1 MPELNTQDTQVITA
15 EGCDSQLHNTQA
27 VTSAWLSNQGFTA
40 ICDKESVNTSSLKR
54 LEAAQGTAR
63 QRKLCHKD
71 MGKCTERLAVQ
82 KHTGKKPMERTEL

>member
-40 ICDKESVNTSSLKR
+40 ICDKERKHLQSQEAGSSPRDSKTKK
-54 LEAAQGTAR
+54 AVS
-63 QRKLCHKD
+63 QRH
-71 MGKCTERLAVQ
+71 G
-82 KHTGKKPMERTEL
+82 